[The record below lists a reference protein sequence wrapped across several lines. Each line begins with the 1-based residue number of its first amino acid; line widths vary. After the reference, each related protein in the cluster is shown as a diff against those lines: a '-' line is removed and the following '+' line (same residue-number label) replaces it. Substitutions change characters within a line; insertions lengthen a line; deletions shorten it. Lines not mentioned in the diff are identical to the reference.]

1 MPEDVSAHQPS
12 PGEHHV
18 VPIPVYNRV
27 FWWLMFLLVITLVA
41 AYFNLG
47 MFNLPIAMAI
57 AFAKAVIVVLFFMH
71 VRWSTNLV
79 KFFAVA
85 ALLWLSIMFVLTLA
99 DYMSRD
105 WLSTTIIR

>member
-12 PGEHHV
+12 PGEHHA

-27 FWWLMFLLVITLVA
+27 FWWLMVLLVITLAA
-41 AYFNLG
+41 AYFDLG